1 MTMKEEIASA
11 CVAAGPRGRGV
22 NHNATGTTIE
32 KKHPASLRAE
42 LKELFV
48 CARRSAVGAAM
59 VIRFAVG
66 LSPPNS
72 APRDDRSGPQKL
84 HLQEPRHSQ
93 RDSLDSNVRLLN
105 HDP

>member
-1 MTMKEEIASA
+1 MKEEIASA
-11 CVAAGPRGRGV
+11 CVAVGPRGSGA
-22 NHNATGTTIE
+22 NHNASGTTTE
-32 KKHPASLRAE
+32 KKYPVSLRVE
-42 LKELFV
+42 VKELFV
-48 CARRSAVGAAM
+48 CATRSAVEAAM
-59 VIRFAVG
+59 VIRFSFG
-66 LSPPNS
+66 PSPPNS